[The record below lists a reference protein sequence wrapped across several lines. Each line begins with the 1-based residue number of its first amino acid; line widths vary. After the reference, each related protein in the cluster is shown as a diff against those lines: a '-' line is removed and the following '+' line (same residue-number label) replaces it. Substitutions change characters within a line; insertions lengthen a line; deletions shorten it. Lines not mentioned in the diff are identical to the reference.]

1 MKIPAQ
7 TALYAADQTRTLRR
21 MIVPNNMTPEEVSI
35 PGNWANV
42 FGKVNSH
49 DEVIVVPEDKS
60 WRLHLLVVETG
71 VGWVKT
77 ALLHA
82 IDLTKAK
89 PADEPANIPDAPAG
103 YKINF
108 APKTLWRVLTDDPVM
123 EVSRNHKTR
132 LEATNAAIEHAQ
144 KAQGSAA

>member
-1 MKIPAQ
+1 MKFPV
-7 TALYAADQTRTLRR
+7 QTRVDDATQTRSLRR
-21 MIVPNNMTPEEVSI
+21 MIVPNQMTPEDIAI
-35 PGNWANV
+35 PGNWANI
-42 FGKVNSH
+42 FSKVNVP
-49 DEVIVVPEDKS
+49 DEVIVVPEDLS

-77 ALLHA
+77 VLLHA

-89 PADEPANIPDAPAG
+89 PADEPTIIPDVPAG

-108 APKTLWRVLTDDPVM
+108 APKTGWRVLTEDPVM

-132 LEATNAAIEHAQ
+132 LEATNAAIEHSK
-144 KAQGSAA
+144 KAQGIAA